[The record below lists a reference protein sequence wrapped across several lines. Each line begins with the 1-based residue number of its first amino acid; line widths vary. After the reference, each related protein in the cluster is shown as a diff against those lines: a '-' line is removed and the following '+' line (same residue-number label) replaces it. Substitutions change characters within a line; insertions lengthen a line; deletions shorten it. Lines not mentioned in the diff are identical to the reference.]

1 MFEFSIALKYLIPR
15 RKQLSV
21 SLIALM
27 SVAVISLVV
36 WLVLVFL
43 SVTEGIERSWLD
55 KLTKLNAPLRITP
68 TQEYYS
74 SYYYN
79 IDALSSA
86 SHFHPKSLS
95 EKALAESSDPY
106 VPEEDEELPFH
117 FPLADRGSAGALRDP
132 VKIAYQILSEMQQKH
147 TGLSFQDYEVGGA
160 LMRLQMIRSTP
171 NHPTAKET
179 QSFLTQV
186 SYVASFADKSP
197 YVASLVQPPRHQDL
211 DHLFFL
217 SSHTLENP
225 REDAPTVVRSAPLSS
240 SSSLF
245 KTLAAHCQIS
255 RLKSSKGFWKLPS
268 SLIPSQGSFS
278 AIATMRDGKIAHIA
292 LPSDQKKPRTISDQM
307 RIGKLI
313 ANEGQLRFETASRE
327 QLSVSPSTP
336 LIVDGELTFNA
347 SLVSSSLDSAQTQ
360 QDIQFEISGTL
371 QGQPLHGIVPWN
383 GLEIAQADITTQF
396 SSQPP
401 STLPWLS
408 IWQTAQ
414 GPQALLPMN
423 AEREAGVLLAKNFQD
438 NGVLIGDRGYLSYTT
453 ASLGSI
459 QEQRLPIFV
468 AGFYDPGVLSVGS
481 KFILV
486 PGKIAQAINASSSS
500 FNLDK
505 LQSNGIQVWFEHL
518 KDAQTI
524 KAQLVRAFE
533 EAGIDSYWNIATYH
547 DYDFAKDLL
556 QQFQSDK
563 TLFTLIGGI
572 ILIVACCN
580 IISLLVLLVNDKK
593 QQIGILQ
600 AMGASSRSIALIFGT
615 SGALLGILSSLIGTA
630 AALYTL
636 HHIDS
641 LVGLLSM
648 IQGHD
653 AFNAAFYGKSLPN
666 ELSRHAV
673 IFVLIATPLIS
684 LCAGLVP
691 AIKACRLRPSAI
703 LRSE

>member
-1 MFEFSIALKYLIPR
+1 MFELSIALKYLIPR

-79 IDALSSA
+79 IDALSGA
-86 SHFHPKSLS
+86 SQFHPKTLG
-95 EKALAESSDPY
+95 EKALAEISDPY
-106 VPEEDEELPFH
+106 LPEEDEALPFH
-117 FPLADRGSAGALRDP
+117 FPQADRNPDGTLRDP
-132 VKIAYQILSEMQQKH
+132 VKIAYQILSDLQKKH
-147 TGLSFQDYEVGGA
+147 TGFCFQDYELAGA
-160 LMRLQMIRSTP
+160 LMRLQMLRSTP
-171 NHPTAKET
+171 SHPTSKET
-179 QSFLTQV
+179 QSFLTQA

-197 YVASLVQPPRHQDL
+197 YAASLVQPPRLQDL
-211 DHLFFL
+211 NHLFFL
-217 SSHTLENP
+217 GSRTLENP
-225 REDAPTVVRSAPLSS
+225 REDAPTVVRSASLNTSS
-240 SSSLF
+240 SFF
-245 KTLAAHCQIS
+245 KILADHSQIS
-255 RLKSSKGFWKLPS
+255 RLKSVKGQWKLPQSLLPS
-268 SLIPSQGSFS
+268 SASFS
-278 AIATMRDGKIAHIA
+278 AIALMQGGKIAQVILLTDPK
-292 LPSDQKKPRTISDQM
+292 LPKGMPEQLRL
-307 RIGKLI
+307 GKLI
-313 ANEGQLRFETASRE
+313 VNEGELHFETASNE
-327 QLSVSPSTP
+327 YHPISLATP
-336 LIVDGELTFNA
+336 LMIDNDLSFKA
-347 SLVSSSLDSAQTQ
+347 SLIPSSLNSARTQ
-360 QDIQFEISGTL
+360 QEIQFEISGTL
-371 QGQPLHGIVPWN
+371 QNQPLQGVVPWT
-383 GLEIAQADITTQF
+383 GLEIEDAKIHSKF
-396 SSQPP
+396 PSQPP
-401 STLPWLS
+401 STLPWLAL
-408 IWQTAQ
+408 WKTAH
-414 GPQALLPMN
+414 GSQAQLPTSH
-423 AEREAGVLLAKNFQD
+423 EREAGVLLARNFQD

-468 AGFYDPGVLSVGS
+468 AGFYDPGVLSIGS

-486 PGKIAQAINASSSS
+486 PGKIVQAINASSSS

-505 LQSNGIQVWFEHL
+505 LQSNGLQVWFEHL
-518 KDAQTI
+518 KDAHKI
-524 KAQLVRAFE
+524 KAELTQAFE
-533 EAGIDSYWNIATYH
+533 KAGIDSYWNIATFH

-615 SGALLGILSSLIGTA
+615 SGAFLGMISSLIGTA

-641 LVGLLSM
+641 LATLLSM

-653 AFNAAFYGKSLPN
+653 AFNAAFYGNSLPN
-666 ELSRHAV
+666 ELSSHAV